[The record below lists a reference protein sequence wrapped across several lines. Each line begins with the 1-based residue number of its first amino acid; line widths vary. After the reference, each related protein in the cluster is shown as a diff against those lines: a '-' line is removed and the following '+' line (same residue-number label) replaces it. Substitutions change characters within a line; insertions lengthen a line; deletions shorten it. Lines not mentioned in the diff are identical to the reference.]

1 MMREAMMSNMRKI
14 SKEKKVL
21 VACLLLGS
29 ALILAA
35 VGWRLET
42 KTSGTWAVDCG
53 LEGLDFCY
61 VGTQVE
67 DTRYLAEIGIENS
80 RLYTSRDSCIWS
92 EVEISVF
99 DETVDKWRND
109 LALFKTLDNNLG
121 MVWVDTEP
129 SSEKKPRAAYFL
141 STFDG
146 QDWSGPV
153 FLFYREN
160 YCVDLV
166 DALPFDNGD
175 LLLLWEEP
183 VYLEI
188 NGKKAKGTG
197 CNVIFSALVTAEE
210 ITAVQVFETDS
221 PSFCYTKGFHLIKE
235 GERIWCVFDHW
246 TPESEAYYRVW
257 TEDGKTWSQPEEIP
271 LPTSEVDQIFKT
283 AGGAIAVFDYQV
295 DGNNG
300 FLYKSKDWKTWSK
313 TKIFYSKEM
322 IRGAYLSIDENGNE
336 WGLLQTEKGLFL
348 ITPSEKNA
356 SMYKGTAEMV
366 DILYGASLA
375 IGVFSIALLVWGI
388 WNSFRS

>member
-1 MMREAMMSNMRKI
+1 MRKVTR
-14 SKEKKVL
+14 EKKVL
-21 VACLLLGS
+21 VACVLLSS

-35 VGWRLET
+35 AGWRLET
-42 KTSGTWAVDCG
+42 RASGTWAVGCEI
-53 LEGLDFCY
+53 EGLDFCY
-61 VGTQVE
+61 VGLQVE
-67 DTRYLAEIGIENS
+67 DTRYLADIGIENS
-80 RLYTSRDSCIWS
+80 RLYTSHDGCIWS

-129 SSEKKPRAAYFL
+129 SAKKKPRAAYFL

-146 QDWSGPV
+146 QDWSAPV

-166 DALPFDNGD
+166 DAMPFDNGD
-175 LLLLWEEP
+175 LLLLWKEP

-197 CNVIFSALVTAEE
+197 CNVIYSALVTAEE
-210 ITAVQVFETDS
+210 IITVQVFETDS
-221 PSFCYTKGFHLIKE
+221 PSFCYTKGFHLIIE
-235 GERIWCVFDHW
+235 GERIWCVFDHR
-246 TPESEAYYRVW
+246 TPKFEAYYRVW
-257 TEDGKTWSQPEEIP
+257 TEDGKTWSQPEEIS

-283 AGGAIAVFDYQV
+283 AERDIAVFEYQV

-300 FLYKSKDWKTWSK
+300 FLYKSRDWKTWSK
-313 TKIFYSKEM
+313 TKIFNSKEM
-322 IRGAYLSIDENGNE
+322 IRGAYLSTDENGND

-348 ITPSEKNA
+348 IAPSEENF
-356 SMYKGTAEMV
+356 SVYERTTEMV
-366 DILYGASLA
+366 DIFYGASLA
-375 IGVFSIALLVWGI
+375 TGVFSIVLLVWGI
-388 WNSFRS
+388 WSSFRP